1 MEKLGWTLL
10 LERPC
15 LVLICTASHWKKW
28 GERALE
34 IGVGELE
41 VNARDDWHRI
51 YRDEARTAAGQ
62 LPGQLWQPAA
72 PVHLC
77 ELKPW
82 EAGPKPTPTGRL
94 PMSMQLAFSCPA
106 PAEDATVHW
115 PPCWVSAQPR
125 MIPNDTGEGH
135 MTRASEGSVHS
146 GEAQVIR
153 TMWTGLAKCWQS
165 WALAEQT
172 PHMGRQTFL
181 ISSALPAPTQQ
192 PMALKGPME
201 IQVIG
206 SQAWKVYRSFSQGK
220 GLTS

>member
-1 MEKLGWTLL
+1 MGKLGWTLL

-15 LVLICTASHWKKW
+15 LVLICAASHWRKW
-28 GERALE
+28 GKRALE

-41 VNARDDWHRI
+41 VKARDDWHRI

-94 PMSMQLAFSCPA
+94 PLSKQLAFSCPA
-106 PAEDATVHW
+106 PAEDITGHW

-135 MTRASEGSVHS
+135 MTQASEGSVHS

-153 TMWTGLAKCWQS
+153 TMWSGLAGKCWQS

-172 PHMGRQTFL
+172 PHMGRQTD
-181 ISSALPAPTQQ
+181 ISH
-192 PMALKGPME
+192 
-201 IQVIG
+201 
-206 SQAWKVYRSFSQGK
+206 
-220 GLTS
+220 